1 MYLAAID
8 PVIEGFL
15 DRGVIGLVFVAVL
28 IGWLAPKWVLDEYRK
43 RESVKDELILKL
55 TDRLDAI
62 ADTLEDIAKGPRR
75 G

>member
-28 IGWLAPKWVLDEYRK
+28 IGWLAPKWVLEEYRK